1 MNRFLLHGHWSNVC
15 RISTLGVNKCQSQAQ
30 ISFRV
35 APLMATL
42 ATLFCRP
49 LWYLTPFGASS
60 FDIRVD
66 VLSMFEYTEE
76 PSLSPFL
83 CWTAGFHSQ
92 HKLHINI
99 EPIAPMKWNSINFPT
114 SNSKPSTFWPQ
125 IFGRCQAAFLADT
138 FGHGQLDV
146 LGWSRGTSVWRTL
159 GTSQKAVWSQ
169 KNIMNKKSIELG
181 I

>member
-15 RISTLGVNKCQSQAQ
+15 RRSTLGVNKCQSQAQ

-42 ATLFCRP
+42 ATLST
-49 LWYLTPFGASS
+49 LWS
-60 FDIRVD
+60 FELWHPSWCPKYV
-66 VLSMFEYTEE
+66 YTEE

-92 HKLHINI
+92 HKLHI

-138 FGHGQLDV
+138 FGRGQLDV
-146 LGWSRGTSVWRTL
+146 LGWSRGTTVWRTL
-159 GTSQKAVWSQ
+159 GTSQKAVRSQ
-169 KNIMNKKSIELG
+169 KKHHE
-181 I
+181 